1 MIERYGRKGTE
12 FDGVFFTE
20 GPIEHGVRLGELKAE
35 SRKQN
40 TNLQELKR
48 DLAAQV
54 KRLGGNALENF
65 NYVQQGTF
73 FSFSSVRWR
82 ATGTAVLASDSTPPG
97 LAPPGFAPPS
107 V

>member
-1 MIERYGRKGTE
+1 LIERYGRKGTE

-20 GPIEHGVRLGELKAE
+20 GPISSGVKLGELKAD

-40 TNLQELKR
+40 TNLDELKKQ
-48 DLAAQV
+48 LASEV

-65 NYVQQGTF
+65 NYVQQGTV

-82 ATGTAVLASDSTPPG
+82 ATGTAVRASETGSTSLPPPNVG
-97 LAPPGFAPPS
+97 
-107 V
+107 